1 MNSLQST
8 AFSQEDAAADDSAES
23 AEKSPATHEVQASRL
38 KLELKLDGTFESRQS
53 AEVKLKPKVW
63 AKLEVKEALAHGAS
77 VKKGDT
83 LVTLDLED
91 LEKAIKAA
99 EQAFTLSELSLK
111 DAKLSL
117 AALKKT
123 VPIDLAAAERESG
136 KAMLVTGE
144 PAFVVE
150 LP

>member
-1 MNSLQST
+1 MNWLNSLLKSGFTLTPILLSGLVLNSLQGT
-8 AFSQEDAAADDSAES
+8 AFSQEDAKADDSAQS
-23 AEKSPATHEVQASRL
+23 AEKTPATHEVKAGRL
-38 KLELKLDGTFESRQS
+38 KLELKLDGTFESGQS
-53 AEVKLKPKVW
+53 AEVKLKPEAW
-63 AKLEVKEALAHGAS
+63 SKLEVKEAQAHGAS

-117 AALKKT
+117 AALKLSL
-123 VPIDLAAAERESG
+123 IHI
-136 KAMLVTGE
+136 
-144 PAFVVE
+144 
-150 LP
+150 